1 MKTKRIPLYTLIA
14 SIVLGAAVIVL
25 AYTAGNP
32 PQCEGGLT
40 PEKDG
45 CIIGA
50 NIGGGL
56 LVFLGFA
63 VYIFGALVAFMLYAI
78 QAVRH
83 KTSPWQ
89 ATVKIVLTAII
100 GITVSVIATYLL
112 IDNLPPFGS

>member
-1 MKTKRIPLYTLIA
+1 MKTKHVPLYTLIA
-14 SIVLGAAVIVL
+14 GIVLGAVVIVL
-25 AYTAGNP
+25 ALTAGNP

-78 QAVRH
+78 QTVRH
-83 KTSPWQ
+83 RTSPWQ
-89 ATVKIVLTAII
+89 AAGKIVLTAII
-100 GITVSVIATYLL
+100 GAAISVAAIDLL
-112 IDNLPPFGS
+112 IDNLPLFSS